1 MLYDEEYKNIYNID
15 ISKTVIDNMSNKYID
30 KKQMKW
36 QTMDVL
42 DLKFS
47 DNEFDAIIDKSTL
60 DAILCT
66 NQSFSNVLVML
77 KEI

>member
-1 MLYDEEYKNIYNID
+1 MSKNEVVFIERFKYKLSTSWCILEHFY
-15 ISKTVIDNMSNKYID
+15 ME
-30 KKQMKW
+30 MKW